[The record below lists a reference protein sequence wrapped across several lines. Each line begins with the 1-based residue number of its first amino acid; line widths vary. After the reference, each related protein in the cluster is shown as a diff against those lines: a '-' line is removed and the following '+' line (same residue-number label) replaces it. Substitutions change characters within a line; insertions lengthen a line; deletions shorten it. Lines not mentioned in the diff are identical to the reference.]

1 MERLTRT
8 MIRYR
13 WAVVATW
20 AVVFLVSGW
29 TMSGLS
35 KLLTNRFSI
44 PGSDTARAE
53 SVLQKDYGR
62 RSDGSFQIVVRARP
76 GEPAS
81 QIQPAVEA
89 AAARA
94 VKVVPTGKLV
104 AVQRVSDTT
113 LQAVIASNLEPADAK
128 GYTKNV
134 REAVGAIPGAET
146 YVTGAAAVTYDTDK
160 VFARDARVG
169 ELFTAIPLA
178 FLILLFVFGSLAV
191 LLPLIF
197 AAAAI
202 PTTLAIIWIFAHFM
216 ELSTYLQNLVMLI
229 GLGIAIDYSL
239 FIVYRY
245 REERRS
251 GAEKEDA
258 IVKTMTTAGRAVV
271 FSGTAV
277 AIGLALM
284 LAMPLP
290 FMRGF
295 GVGGLFIPLVS
306 IVCALTLLPVLLYFM
321 VDKLDSLRLIP
332 KRIAERRADEEHN
345 MWGRLA
351 RFIMRRPV
359 PVAVATT
366 TVLILLALPLL
377 SLQVG
382 PGTNKGVPQNLESV
396 RGLNILSA
404 EIGEGAIAPTDV
416 IIDTH
421 RPGGVRT
428 PAVQEALQR
437 LTSLVQADPEAAG
450 VTGADSPAAA
460 LAANGRYL
468 HVQITGKHEYGSPQE
483 LDFVKR
489 FRDTYVPEAKFP
501 SGVDVYAGGGP
512 PSSVDVI
519 ETAYGAFPWLVL
531 AVLVLTYFLLLRAF
545 RSLLLPLKAIILN
558 LLSIGAAYGLLVMVF
573 KWGAGSALGLQSFDQ
588 IEFWIPIFLFAM
600 LFGLSMDYEVF
611 LVSRMRE
618 EWDGGRS
625 NEDAVA
631 AGLAKTGRL
640 VTAAGLIMFAAFMG
654 FVVGSILGLQQFGFG
669 LAAAILIDVSIIRAL
684 LVPSAMKLFGR
695 WNWWLPPNVA
705 RVFRVKPSPLARKT
719 GAPAVSPAGR

>member
-1 MERLTRT
+1 LERLTRT

-20 AVVFLVSGW
+20 AVVFLISGW

-62 RSDGSFQIVVRARP
+62 RSDGSFQIVVRAKA
-76 GEPAS
+76 GESAADLLPV
-81 QIQPAVEA
+81 VERA
-89 AAARA
+89 AGRAAKA
-94 VKVVPTGKLV
+94 VPTGKLV
-104 AVQRVSDTT
+104 GVQRVSDTT
-113 LQAVIASNLEPADAK
+113 LEAIIVSNLEPADAK
-128 GYTKNV
+128 GNTKDV
-134 REAVGAIPGAET
+134 REAVGAIPGADT

-160 VFARDARVG
+160 VFARDAKVG
-169 ELFTAIPLA
+169 ELYTAIPLA

-191 LLPLIF
+191 FLPLIF

-245 REERRS
+245 REERRA
-251 GAEKEDA
+251 GADKEDA
-258 IVKTMTTAGRAVV
+258 IVRTMRTAGRAVV

-277 AIGLALM
+277 AIGLAIM

-295 GVGGLFIPLVS
+295 GVGGLIIPLVS
-306 IVCALTLLPVLLYFM
+306 IVCALTLLPVLLYLL
-321 VDKLDSLRLIP
+321 VDKLDAVRLIP
-332 KRIAERRADEEHN
+332 RRIVERRADEEHN

-366 TVLILLALPLL
+366 AVLIAVAVPVL

-382 PGTNKGVPQNLESV
+382 PGTNKGVPQDLESV

-416 IIDTH
+416 IVDSH
-421 RPGGVRT
+421 RPDGIRT
-428 PAVQEALQR
+428 AAVQAALQR
-437 LTSLVQADPEAAG
+437 LGASLQGDPEVAAVNG
-450 VTGADSPAAA
+450 LDSPASA

-468 HVQITGKHEYGSPQE
+468 HIQITGKHEYGSTQA

-489 FRDTYVPEAKFP
+489 FRDRMVPAAGFP
-501 SGVDVYAGGGP
+501 PGVDVFAGGGP

-519 ETAYGAFPWLVL
+519 DTAYGAFPWLVL

-558 LLSIGAAYGLLVMVF
+558 LLSIGAAYGLLVVVF
-573 KWGAGSALGLQSFDQ
+573 KWGAGGALGLQSFDQ

-618 EWDGGRS
+618 EWDNGRP
-625 NEDAVA
+625 NEAAVA
-631 AGLAKTGRL
+631 GGLAKTGRL

-695 WNWWLPPNVA
+695 WNWWLPSNVA
-705 RVFRVKPSPLARKT
+705 RVFRVKPSPLAERA
-719 GAPAVSPAGR
+719 GAAAMSPSGR